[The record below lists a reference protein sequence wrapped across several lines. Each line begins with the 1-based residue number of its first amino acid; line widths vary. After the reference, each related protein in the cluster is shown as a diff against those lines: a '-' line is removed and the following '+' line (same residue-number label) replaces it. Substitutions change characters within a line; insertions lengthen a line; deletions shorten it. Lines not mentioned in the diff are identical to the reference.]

1 MRRASDVGRCV
12 ALVLIAA
19 VWMGGAV
26 LAQDRQRDD
35 YRIGVQ
41 VRMVTLDV
49 TVLNEAGQRVDA
61 LKADDFRVYDEGV
74 LQELALF
81 HPADL
86 PISLGL
92 VIDTSGSMRER
103 LNLVNEAVLAF
114 LKYSNPDNQ
123 VFVVDFAHDQAEL
136 LLDFTQDRDD
146 VKDAILER
154 MLAGGGTPLWDAL
167 YLGMEHIARGKF
179 ERKALV
185 VISDGEDKDSHY
197 GFPDVLAK
205 ARNSDVQV
213 YFIALQKRRAETL
226 FDLDDVSRDAAGRE
240 MSDLADLSGGRLF
253 VPADLQELDRVTAGL
268 ATELRHQ
275 YRIGFHPTAT
285 PAQASFRRLDVKLT
299 QPGTFKI
306 YTRRGYFHPGR

>member
-1 MRRASDVGRCV
+1 MRPASSAGRCV
-12 ALVLIAA
+12 ALGLIAA
-19 VWMGGAV
+19 VWAGWVVVG
-26 LAQDRQRDD
+26 QDKRRDD

-49 TVLNEAGQRVDA
+49 TVLDGAGQRVDA
-61 LKADDFRVYDEGV
+61 LTADDFRVFDEGDA
-74 LQELALF
+74 QELALF

-185 VISDGEDKDSHY
+185 VISDGEDKDSRY
-197 GFPDVLAK
+197 GFPEVLARVK
-205 ARNSDVQV
+205 NSDVQI
-213 YFIALQKRRAETL
+213 YFIALQKRRADTL
-226 FDLDDVSRDAAGRE
+226 FDLDDMSRDAAGRE
-240 MSDLADLSGGRLF
+240 MSILGDLSGGRLF
-253 VPADLQELDRVTAGL
+253 VPEDLQALDRVTADL

-275 YRIGFHPTAT
+275 YRIGFHPTAS
-285 PAQASFRRLDVKLT
+285 PAQAAFRRLEVKLSR
-299 QPGTFKI
+299 PGTFKI